1 MNATHAANTKQTL
14 EWKKPLNKPQPGSF
28 FLSKVQSQYTSSVKT
43 MSSMLAMH
51 IELCCFLAFSTL
63 VGLFFLS
70 LFFVPSKKNQVY
82 PKSYPLIGC
91 SLEFI
96 RNRARIIQWTSEIFD
111 KLSSSTYTLE
121 LPLGRHVVCT
131 KDPSN
136 VKHILKTR
144 FNNYHKE
151 RKVIEAFSDLF
162 GKALFLSDGSEWK
175 SQRQSFQ
182 HDFDPKEFH
191 AYTSVV
197 EEELSGRLVPFLSNA
212 EKTAS
217 TVDLQDTLCRFTF
230 DSVCQIGF
238 GFDPKYLLSSLP
250 PTPFAD
256 TYRSAAKLSILRYT
270 TLPLIWKAKKFFNM
284 KSEKRLAHM
293 VDELHNFL
301 GNIIAKKKERLLARE
316 DLEDKDVLAKI
327 LRRAKG
333 EQLDDTFLIHTA
345 VNFIMGGHDAMC
357 PALAWFFGLVSS
369 NPNVEKV
376 IVREI
381 REKDG
386 RLSDMVYMHA
396 SIYESLRLFPPFP
409 ADSKEAVEDDVWPDG
424 TKVKKGTSIFYHI
437 FAMGRSPEL
446 WGPDWP
452 AFSPERWLE
461 RRSGSSDEWN
471 FIARDPF
478 MYPVFHAGP
487 RTCLGKEIAVVIMKM
502 VAATI
507 LKRFQVIPAQ
517 DNLSQNSDAFVTSRM
532 KHGFPVRIIERH

>member
-1 MNATHAANTKQTL
+1 
-14 EWKKPLNKPQPGSF
+14 
-28 FLSKVQSQYTSSVKT
+28 
-43 MSSMLAMH
+43 ML
-51 IELCCFLAFSTL
+51 LAKDST
-63 VGLFFLS
+63 
-70 LFFVPSKKNQVY
+70 
-82 PKSYPLIGC
+82 
-91 SLEFI
+91 
-96 RNRARIIQWTSEIFD
+96 
-111 KLSSSTYTLE
+111 
-121 LPLGRHVVCT
+121 
-131 KDPSN
+131 
-136 VKHILKTR
+136 
-144 FNNYHKE
+144 
-151 RKVIEAFSDLF
+151 
-162 GKALFLSDGSEWK
+162 
-175 SQRQSFQ
+175 
-182 HDFDPKEFH
+182 
-191 AYTSVV
+191 
-197 EEELSGRLVPFLSNA
+197 
-212 EKTAS
+212 KTAF
-217 TVDLQDTLCRFTF
+217 TVDLQDTLRRFTF
-230 DSVCQIGF
+230 DFVCQIGF
-238 GFDPKYLLSSLP
+238 GFNPKYLLPSLP

-256 TYRSAAKLSILRYT
+256 TYRTAAKLSILRYT
-270 TLPLIWKAKKFFNM
+270 TLPLIWSLRKDSRTWLM
-284 KSEKRLAHM
+284 
-293 VDELHNFL
+293 NFTTSWVIL
-301 GNIIAKKKERLLARE
+301 LRKKKERLLARE

-357 PALAWFFGLVSS
+357 PALTWFFGLVSS

-452 AFSPERWLE
+452 DFSSERWLE

-487 RTCLGKEIAVVIMKM
+487 RTCLGKEIAVVIVKM
-502 VAATI
+502 ITLPIAVRLNSSYEDLVASVMESKDLDCEPSNVVISYLMNSRKSVHLTI
-507 LKRFQVIPAQ
+507 IKNGKHVSLYMMDVGVDGFRPILIINVVESPFEEPLNSSPPLPRCPSVDDDLNKYENDGDYPINMEDNYMDMEYDSLDSGGVEEYCGSGSQPSHFFSDRTNFYRERTFSNKKELKMLLDQASRRQSF
-517 DNLSQNSDAFVTSRM
+517 NFVT
-532 KHGFPVRIIERH
+532 ERVVANS